1 VNKELKARLDKID
14 KIRSDLQKAEKTASK
29 DIMDILKK
37 MMVDN
42 PLIAGV
48 MWQQYTPSFNDG
60 EPCVFTTNGP
70 FIKFDEKISGA
81 GDKTADNED
90 ESDEDDISDAAEGY
104 MDATYD
110 LDEDFYDKRADIFNF
125 KEIKALKVAVKDVC
139 KVYSHLEGM
148 DRNLQE
154 MFGDSVQVF
163 VTKDGVETEDYD
175 CGM

>member
-1 VNKELKARLDKID
+1 MDKELKARLNKID

-60 EPCVFTTNGP
+60 EPCTFSTHGP
-70 FIKFDEKISGA
+70 FIRFDEKISGA
-81 GDKTADNED
+81 GDKTVDDED
-90 ESDEDDISDAAEGY
+90 EDEDGVAKGY
-104 MDATYD
+104 MDASYD
-110 LDEDFYDKRADIFNF
+110 LDEDFYDKKADIFNF
-125 KEIKALKVAVKDVC
+125 KEIKALKATVKDVC
-139 KVYSHLEGM
+139 KVYSHLEAM
-148 DRNLQE
+148 DSCLQD
-154 MFGDSVQVF
+154 MFGDGVQVF
-163 VTKDGVETEDYD
+163 VTKDGVETEEYD

>member
-1 VNKELKARLDKID
+1 MNKELKARLDKID

-29 DIMDILKK
+29 DIMEILKK

-60 EPCVFTTNGP
+60 EPCTFSTHGP

-81 GDKTADNED
+81 GDKTADDED
-90 ESDEDDISDAAEGY
+90 EDGDDVAKGY
-104 MDATYD
+104 MDASYD
-110 LDEDFYDKRADIFNF
+110 LDEDFYNKKADIFNF

-163 VTKDGVETEDYD
+163 VTKDGVEIEDYD